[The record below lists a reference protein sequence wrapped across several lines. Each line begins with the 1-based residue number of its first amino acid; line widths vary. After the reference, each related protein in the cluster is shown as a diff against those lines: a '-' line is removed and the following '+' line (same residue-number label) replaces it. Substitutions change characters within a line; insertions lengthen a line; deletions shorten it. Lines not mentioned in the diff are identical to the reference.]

1 MRHSEDARY
10 PWVMLSGE
18 HRVDSWATVTA
29 SQNQVGKLCIRGE
42 KNVEINRHER
52 KRGEKMFSKALEAV
66 WGGLNP
72 AGLSHVIL
80 YDLFPVSAFEKH
92 G

>member
-1 MRHSEDARY
+1 MREKE
-10 PWVMLSGE
+10 G
-18 HRVDSWATVTA
+18 
-29 SQNQVGKLCIRGE
+29 
-42 KNVEINRHER
+42 KNVFQSA
-52 KRGEKMFSKALEAV
+52 GSSL
-66 WGGLNP
+66 GGLNP

>member
-1 MRHSEDARY
+1 MRRLEDAPY
-10 PWVMLSGE
+10 PRVMLSGE
-18 HRVDSWATVTA
+18 HRVDSCATANSLTKPSGSFA
-29 SQNQVGKLCIRGE
+29 QEGK
-42 KNVEINRHER
+42 KNVEINKHER
-52 KRGEKMFSKALEAV
+52 KRGGKCFPKR
-66 WGGLNP
+66 WKQFGGLNP

>member
-1 MRHSEDARY
+1 
-10 PWVMLSGE
+10 MLSGE

-29 SQNQVGKLCIRGE
+29 SQNQVGKLCTRGE

-52 KRGEKMFSKALEAV
+52 KRGEKNVFQSAGSSL
-66 WGGLNP
+66 GGLNP